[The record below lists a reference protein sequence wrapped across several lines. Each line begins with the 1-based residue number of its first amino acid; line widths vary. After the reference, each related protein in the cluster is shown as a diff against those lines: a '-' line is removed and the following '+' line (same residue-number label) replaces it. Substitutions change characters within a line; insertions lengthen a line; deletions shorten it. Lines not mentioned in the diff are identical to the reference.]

1 MAAKTETPRT
11 GSGKPPGDRRGRMRP
26 IGAELGSLIGA
37 PMGRRGFAEG
47 GLIAHW
53 PEVVGQE
60 IARATAPLK
69 LAFPRGER
77 RSGTLTLRVAGAHA
91 TEIQHLVPQIIERIN
106 GYLGYGAITRLKL
119 EQGRLPKPRPPA
131 MREPGPLQPA
141 EQAEL
146 DAAVEGIGDPELRR
160 ALDALGRAVKG
171 LRRPTNPAK

>member
-1 MAAKTETPRT
+1 MAAKNESSKTE
-11 GSGKPPGDRRGRMRP
+11 GAKLSSDRRGRMRP
-26 IGAELGSLIGA
+26 IGAELHSLIGA

-47 GLIAHW
+47 GLVAHW
-53 PEVVGQE
+53 PAVVGE
-60 IARATAPLK
+60 EVARATAPLK

-77 RSGTLTLRVAGAHA
+77 RGGTLTLRVASARA

-106 GYLGYGAITRLKL
+106 GYLGYGAIARLKL
-119 EQGRLPKPRPPA
+119 EQGRLPRPRRPA

-141 EQAEL
+141 EQAAL
-146 DAAVEGIGDPELRR
+146 DAAVERIGDSDLRQ

>member
-1 MAAKTETPRT
+1 MAARYESPKAKAATP
-11 GSGKPPGDRRGRMRP
+11 SSDRRGRMRP
-26 IGAELGSLIGA
+26 VGAELLSLIGA

-53 PEVVGQE
+53 PAVVGE
-60 IARATAPLK
+60 EVARATAPLK

-77 RSGTLTLRVAGAHA
+77 RGGTLTLRVAGVHA

-106 GYLGYGAITRLKL
+106 GYLGYGAIARLKL
-119 EQGRLPKPRPPA
+119 EQGRLPKPRRPA

-141 EQAEL
+141 EQAAL
-146 DAAVEGIGDPELRR
+146 DAAVRGIGDSDLRQ